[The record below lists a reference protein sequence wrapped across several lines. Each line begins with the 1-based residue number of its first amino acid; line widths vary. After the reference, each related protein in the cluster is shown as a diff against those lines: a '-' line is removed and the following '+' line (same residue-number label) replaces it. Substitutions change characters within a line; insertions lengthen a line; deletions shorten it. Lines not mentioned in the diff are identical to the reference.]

1 MLPMCMSQNNISM
14 INSVFDINIDFIKS
28 SGSFLFDRKTKKP
41 FLDLFSMFSSL
52 PLGYNHPVFD
62 ESFDEKI
69 KPIAHLRMSNNLFFS
84 EELIDFQKKF
94 NSISFHNNLQLCSTG
109 ALAVESAIKCAFE
122 YCKNPE
128 SIVLGLENGYHG
140 INSWGFTT
148 DNNMSSVSERVK
160 YFPKNNWKN
169 IKIEELEFFINNPNN
184 SIAALIVEPIQ
195 CTAGDIYLEIARLK
209 EMELLCKT
217 NNICFIVDEIQ
228 TGFGVTGN
236 FWYSK
241 KIGLDPDIIV
251 FGKKSQICGLMANEK
266 YSEAIKSKYRKLEVT
281 FDGDLIDA
289 IRSEYIIKAIEK
301 DSLLENVKNKSDIF
315 MKELSGM
322 FDNYRSAGHLIAFDF
337 QNKSKR
343 DAFVNRAYSNF
354 LLVNPTSEKSVR
366 LRPNLAFSDN
376 DLDVFMD
383 KISKTQT

>member
-1 MLPMCMSQNNISM
+1 M
-14 INSVFDINIDFIKS
+14 INSVFDINIDFSKS
-28 SGSFLFDRKTKKP
+28 SGSFLYDRKTNKS

-52 PLGYNHPVFD
+52 PLGYNHPIFD

-84 EELIDFQKKF
+84 EELIDFQNKF
-94 NSISFHNNLQLCSTG
+94 NTISFHNNLQLCSTG

-128 SIVLGLENGYHG
+128 AIVLGLKNGYHG

-148 DNNMSSVSERVK
+148 DNNISSVSERVK
-160 YFPKNNWKN
+160 YFPKNNWEN
-169 IKIEELEFFINNPNN
+169 VKIEEISAFLNNPQNTI
-184 SIAALIVEPIQ
+184 SAVIVEPIQ
-195 CTAGDIYLEIARLK
+195 CTAGDIYLEIAKLK
-209 EMELLCKT
+209 EIELLCKT

-228 TGFGVTGN
+228 TGFGVTGDY
-236 FWYSK
+236 WYSK
-241 KIGLDPDIIV
+241 KIGLNPDIII
-251 FGKKSQICGLMANEK
+251 FGKKSQICGIMANEK

-337 QNKSKR
+337 QNKAKR

-376 DLDVFMD
+376 DLDVLMD
-383 KISKTQT
+383 KISKIQT

>member
-1 MLPMCMSQNNISM
+1 M
-14 INSVFDINIDFIKS
+14 INSVFDINIDFSKS
-28 SGSFLFDRKTKKP
+28 SGSFLYDRKTNKS

-52 PLGYNHPVFD
+52 PLGYNHPIFD

-84 EELIDFQKKF
+84 EELIDFQNKF
-94 NSISFHNNLQLCSTG
+94 NTISFHNNLQLCSTG

-128 SIVLGLENGYHG
+128 AIVLGLKNGYHG

-148 DNNMSSVSERVK
+148 DNNISSVSERVK
-160 YFPKNNWKN
+160 YFPKNNWEN
-169 IKIEELEFFINNPNN
+169 VKIEEISAFLNNPQNTI
-184 SIAALIVEPIQ
+184 SAVIVEPIQ
-195 CTAGDIYLEIARLK
+195 CTAGDIYLEIAKLK
-209 EMELLCKT
+209 EIELLCKT

-228 TGFGVTGN
+228 TGFGVTGDY
-236 FWYSK
+236 WYSK
-241 KIGLDPDIIV
+241 KIGLEPDIII
-251 FGKKSQICGLMANEK
+251 FGKKSQICGIMANKK

-337 QNKSKR
+337 QNKAKR

-376 DLDVFMD
+376 DLDVLMD
-383 KISKTQT
+383 KISKIQT